1 MRFKILTLNNISV
14 AGLQHLPREYYE
26 VASEIQH
33 PDAILLRSHNLHDF
47 QIPPSLRAVAR
58 AGVGVNNV
66 PVESLTE
73 RGIPVFNA
81 PGANANAVKELVV
94 AGMLLAARNICPA
107 WAYVRSLTGDSE
119 ELERAVEQGKKQFV
133 GYELPRRVLG
143 VVGLGAIGVEVANVA
158 LNLGMRVIGY
168 DPGMTV
174 ERAWQLSSSVEQ
186 ANSLDD
192 LLLRSDM
199 VSLHVPLNQHT
210 RKLID
215 SERLALLRKGSV
227 LLNFSRA
234 SIVDEDDLLEALN
247 QGLLSSY
254 VCDFP
259 SPLLKDHPQVVALPH
274 LGASTMEAEDNCAV
288 MVIENM
294 REYLESGNIRHSVN
308 FPDSVMPK
316 AGSCRLTVANRNV
329 PNMLGQ
335 ISTCLAKGGLNILD
349 MLNQSRGEV
358 AYTVVDLDQKVP
370 DETYQ
375 EIASI
380 EGVLAAR
387 VI

>member
-1 MRFKILTLNNISV
+1 M
-14 AGLQHLPREYYE
+14 
-26 VASEIQH
+26 
-33 PDAILLRSHNLHDF
+33 
-47 QIPPSLRAVAR
+47 
-58 AGVGVNNV
+58 NNV
-66 PVESLTE
+66 PVETLTE
-73 RGIPVFNA
+73 HGIPVFNA

-107 WAYVRSLTGDSE
+107 WAYVRNLAGDSE
-119 ELERAVEQGKKQFV
+119 QLEQAVEQGKKQFV

-143 VVGLGAIGVEVANVA
+143 VIGLGAIGVEVANVA

-254 VCDFP
+254 ICDFP

-316 AGSCRLTVANRNV
+316 AGNCRLTVANRNV

-358 AYTVVDLDQKVP
+358 AYTVVDLDQMVP